1 MKLQAIVPIYQDP
14 LLCEL
19 FFRNYAKYKKNHI
32 DRLIL
37 LTKPIDFCEKPPNK
51 TIIGEIKN
59 LLEELNITNYKLI
72 DSVGDVEHGRMFESA
87 LDEIYDENYH
97 TLFDE
102 QDAYWIN
109 DNIPQFIQQLNE
121 YDLIGEKRGAIP
133 YLWSGEHIEKFN
145 KRFGVEHD
153 CKKSLNTLS
162 LPEFLSNRVFKK
174 LKNFT
179 GRSGNIDPR
188 TYNDGPDVNASGE
201 IGFDTFQRFN
211 LEVYKTTNKIKIYD
225 KECEDENEIW
235 DIIDLLIANN
245 KDININYGKY
255 VLYHSL
261 SASSTAAGFLYKEC
275 ELEHLRKWHGMIR
288 SNKGFLLRVSFLY
301 QSLKYLNNF
310 KYKNIY
316 SRNFEN
322 IEKYSTEYTE
332 KVNLHE
338 YDCSKLLE
346 KIL

>member
-1 MKLQAIVPIYQDP
+1 MKLQTIVPIHQDP

-37 LTKPIDFCEKPPNK
+37 LTKPRDFTENPPNK

-72 DSVGDVEHGRMFESA
+72 DSVGDVEHGRMFEFA

-102 QDAYWIN
+102 QDAYWLN
-109 DNIPQFIQQLNE
+109 DNIPQFIQQLDE
-121 YDLIGEKRGAIP
+121 YDLIGEKRRVVP
-133 YLWSGEHIEKFN
+133 YLWVEENIERFN

-174 LKNFT
+174 IKNFT
-179 GRSGNIDPR
+179 GKSGDLDPR
-188 TYNDGPDVNASGE
+188 TYYDGPDVNNSGE
-201 IGFDTFQRFN
+201 ICFDTFQKFN

-225 KECEDENEIW
+225 KKDENDKEIW
-235 DIIDLLIANN
+235 DVIDLLIANN
-245 KDININYGKY
+245 KDIDIDYSKY
-255 VLYHSL
+255 ILYHSL
-261 SASSTAAGFLYKEC
+261 SASSTASGFLYKEC
-275 ELEHLRKWHGMIR
+275 EIEHLQKWYESICP
-288 SNKGFLLRVSFLY
+288 NKGFLLRVCFLY

-310 KYKNIY
+310 KYKNMYSTNFENFAKY
-316 SRNFEN
+316 SRNP
-322 IEKYSTEYTE
+322 
-332 KVNLHE
+332 VNLYE